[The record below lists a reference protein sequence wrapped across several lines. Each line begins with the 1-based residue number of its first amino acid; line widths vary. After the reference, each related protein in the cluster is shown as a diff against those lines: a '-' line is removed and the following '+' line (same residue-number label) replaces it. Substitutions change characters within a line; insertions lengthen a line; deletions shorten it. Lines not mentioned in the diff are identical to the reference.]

1 MTKTKV
7 TTMLDLIV
15 ESTKRRVKEIDLSV
29 PVGERQIQSLEKSI
43 RTQKKNGM
51 NPVIAEIK
59 FRSPSEGLIRSY
71 EDPAGIAS
79 GYVDTGCTGISVLT
93 EPKFFGGDNSFIE
106 KIRPQTTVPVLRK
119 DFVVDEAQVRE
130 TAALG
135 ADAVLL
141 IAAVLGEELGGFIE
155 YTHGYGLEALVEV
168 HDEAEMENAISGG
181 ARIIGINNRNLKTM
195 KTELETTRRLGPLA
209 AGRGVTVVCESG
221 IAGPADIR
229 EMREYC
235 DGFLVGTY
243 LMKAE
248 NPAKALEGLVC
259 A

>member
-1 MTKTKV
+1 MEVTKV
-7 TTMLDLIV
+7 TAMLDLIV
-15 ESTKRRVKEIDLSV
+15 ESTRRRVKAIDTSV
-29 PVGERQIQSLEKSI
+29 PVEERQIQSLEKSI
-43 RTQKKNGM
+43 KNKKQNGM

-59 FRSPSEGLIRSY
+59 FRSPSEGIIRRY

-79 GYVDTGCTGISVLT
+79 GYVDAGCAGISVLT
-93 EPKFFGGDNSFIE
+93 NPEFFGGDNSFIE
-106 KIRPQTTVPVLRK
+106 KIRPQTAVPVLRK

-141 IAAVLGEELGGFIE
+141 IAAVLGDSLGEFIE
-155 YTHGYGLEALVEV
+155 YTHGFGLEALVEV

-221 IAGPADIR
+221 ITGPADIR